1 MQLSDFPGV
10 HLPTIVTTTP
20 KRALFEPEHDDYR
33 ESFTRF
39 VEAEVEPRHAE
50 WEQAHVV
57 PRELFTK
64 MAEHGFLA
72 MAVPEE
78 YGGPGVEDWRFSVV
92 LGEVAAR
99 SRAGD
104 ALIGPG
110 LHTDVCLPYLLDA
123 ADAEQRARWLPDI
136 ASGRSI
142 LAVAMTEP
150 GTGSDLAGIKTSA
163 KRDGDV
169 YVLNGAKTFIT
180 NGLNADLVIVAAR
193 TSEDKHAG
201 LSLLVVE
208 RGMEG
213 FERGKQ
219 IEKLGQHCSDTTE
232 LFFDDV
238 AVPAENLLGE
248 EGSGFAQLIARLIPE
263 RLVLAV
269 SAMAGAEAAFEMTLE
284 YVKDRKAFGRPIG
297 SFQHTR
303 FVMAELRTKLDIT
316 RCFVDR
322 AIERHCAGTATVEEA
337 AMAKW
342 WTTELL
348 GEVTDAGLQL
358 HGGYGYTRE
367 YPIGKAWVDARVTRI
382 YAGTNE
388 IMKELIGR
396 TMGL

>member
-1 MQLSDFPGV
+1 LAATV
-10 HLPTIVTTTP
+10 PTIT
-20 KRALFEPEHDDYR
+20 KRTLFEPEHEDYR

-39 VEAEVEPRHAE
+39 VAAEVAPHHAQ
-50 WEQAHVV
+50 WARAHVV

-78 YGGPGVEDWRFSVV
+78 HGGLGFDDWRFSVV
-92 LGEVAAR
+92 LSEVAAR
-99 SRAGD
+99 SSTGD
-104 ALIGPG
+104 ALIGPL

-123 ADAEQRARWLPDI
+123 ADEEQRRRWLPGI
-136 ASGRSI
+136 AAGELI

-150 GTGSDLAGIKTSA
+150 GTGSDLAGIKTHA
-163 KRDGDV
+163 KRDGEA

-180 NGLNADLVIVAAR
+180 NGLNADLVIVAVR
-193 TSEDKHAG
+193 TSEDKHGG

-208 RGMEG
+208 QGMDG

-232 LFFDDV
+232 LFFNDV
-238 AVPAENLLGE
+238 RVPPENVLGE
-248 EGSGFAQLIARLIPE
+248 EGSGFQQLVARLVPE

-269 SAMAGAEAAFEMTLE
+269 SAVAGAEAAFEMTLD
-284 YVKDRKAFGRPIG
+284 YVRERKAFGRPIG
-297 SFQHTR
+297 SFQHSR
-303 FVMAELRTKLDIT
+303 FLMAELKTKLEIT

-322 AIERHCAGTATVEEA
+322 TIERYCAGTATVEEA

-348 GEVTDAGLQL
+348 GEVTDAGVQL
-358 HGGYGYTRE
+358 HGGYGYTTE

-396 TMGL
+396 TALGL